1 MSLRNPLLNS
11 ESESILKTESNLV
24 VCSIKAIDF
33 DDCPVIDSLIL
44 KVSFDNTLRY
54 LLFSFH
60 ATTTPTL
67 SPVLT
72 VSPTLN

>member
-33 DDCPVIDSLIL
+33 DDCPVIDSFTL
-44 KVSFDNTLRY
+44 KVSFDKTLRY